1 MNFIRK
7 TKDFHEIFDVR
18 KRIYGNLFS
27 INYKRYLLHPH
38 LRVGVIAGKKVGNAV
53 KRNKIKRRVKSYF
66 RENKELWNYPLGLIV
81 IARQPAAFSDWAV
94 FKTEL
99 GKLTQKILKN
109 ENFQ

>member
-7 TKDFHEIFDVR
+7 TKDFHEIFDTK

-27 INYKRYLLHPH
+27 INYKRYLPH
-38 LRVGVIAGKKVGNAV
+38 SPLRVGVIAGKKVGNAV

-66 RENKELWNYPLGLIV
+66 RENKKLWNYPLGLIV
-81 IARQPAAFSDWAV
+81 IAQQPAAFSDWAI

-99 GKLTQKILKN
+99 ERLTKKILKN